1 MKRSLVFVF
10 LSLTLL
16 SGLSHA
22 QTSFYGGIRL
32 SGSHLSTNNFPRYQ
46 PTINWDPSLS
56 LGLKFANGLSLEG
69 RGGYLISDYYGGMQL
84 GLYARKDIYDILFAT
99 AGINF
104 LNTSPSSGY
113 SLANDL
119 GGGSIHTMLG
129 GGLGLNTTE
138 NSFFEFQYMRPL
150 NQDFGHSSFLD
161 WQRQPRSEYWKVYGI
176 YKLTFGYNFSFAP
189 KPAEE
194 KTALE
199 KNKAEGTPVSYSRP
213 SLFLGFGLGGNI
225 MSGNNIPSYISTF
238 NLEPGLNLG
247 LNLNK
252 NFALEGRFGIAL
264 SEDLGGME
272 YGLFAKGNILQDFLY
287 AIGGINFLNSFE
299 SSHGTLIYEENN
311 GGTHTMLGGGI
322 GIHSPDGFFLELQYF
337 KNLNEE
343 FGRSSN
349 LSSLQPQT
357 SYWTVG
363 SIVKVSLGYN
373 FSLTSKSGQEKTAG
387 VEKPVIEK
395 KEPEESAVEIVPGR
409 RHLFLAGGTGFPE
422 LLDAQLGY
430 QIMDNLS
437 VAGILNY
444 SVFQDPEFK
453 NFTAGLKLTGYFA
466 KSGFNNVSLEYSK
479 QVEHL
484 FTGNDGGPVTL
495 TAGNDNMFSDRHF
508 HFVWAAGLMAW
519 ADMVLPV
526 FKLGTNFNF

>member
-1 MKRSLVFVF
+1 MKRSLVIIS
-10 LSLTLL
+10 LCLTLL
-16 SGLSHA
+16 SGPAHA
-22 QTSFYGGIRL
+22 QRLFGGIRL
-32 SGSHLSTNNFPRYQ
+32 AGEHLSSNNFPLSQ
-46 PTINWDPSLS
+46 PALNWDPALS
-56 LGLKFANGLSLEG
+56 LGLKFDNGLSLEG
-69 RGGYLISDYYGGMQL
+69 RGGYLISDNYGGMQL
-84 GLYARKDIYDILFAT
+84 GLYARKNIYDILFAT

-104 LNTSPSSGY
+104 LNSSPTSGY

-119 GGGSIHTMLG
+119 GGSSIHTMLG

-150 NQDFGHSSFLD
+150 DQNFGHSSFLD
-161 WQRQPRSEYWKVYGI
+161 WRQQPRSEYWKVYGI
-176 YKLTFGYNFSFAP
+176 YKLTFGYNFSFTS
-189 KPAEE
+189 KPVEE

-199 KNKAEGTPVSYSRP
+199 KNKAEETPASYSRP
-213 SLFLGFGLGGNI
+213 GLFLGFGLGGNI

-238 NLEPGLNLG
+238 NLAPAINLG
-247 LNLNK
+247 LHLNK
-252 NFALEGRFGIAL
+252 VFAVEGRFGVVL

-272 YGLFAKGNILQDFLY
+272 YGFFAKGNIFQDFLY
-287 AIGGINFLNSFE
+287 AIGGINFLNSFS
-299 SSHGTLIYEENN
+299 SSHGTLIYEENY

-322 GIHSPDGFFLELQYF
+322 GIHSPDDFFLELQYF

-373 FSLTSKSGQEKTAG
+373 FSLTSGKQEGMNTG

-395 KEPEESAVEIVPGR
+395 KETVESAVEIAPGR
-409 RHLFLAGGTGFPE
+409 RHLFLAGGSGFPE
-422 LLDAQLGY
+422 LLNTQLGY
-430 QIMDNLS
+430 QIMDQLS
-437 VAGILNY
+437 VAGILGW
-444 SVFQDPEFK
+444 SLFERPEFK
-453 NFTAGLKLTGYFA
+453 KFTAGIKLTGYFS
-466 KSGFNNVSLEYSK
+466 KTGFNNVSLEYSK
-479 QVEHL
+479 QLEHF

-495 TAGNDNMFSDRHF
+495 TVGNDNIFSDRHF
-508 HFVWAAGLMAW
+508 HFVWAAGLIAW

-526 FKLGTNFNF
+526 IKIGTNLNFF